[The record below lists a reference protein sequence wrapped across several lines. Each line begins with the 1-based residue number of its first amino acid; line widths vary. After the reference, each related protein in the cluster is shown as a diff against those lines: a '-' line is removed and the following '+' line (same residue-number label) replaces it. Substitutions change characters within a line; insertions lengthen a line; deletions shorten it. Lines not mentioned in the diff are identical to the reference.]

1 MGEQTSDSY
10 ARLLAEW
17 QARRDIV
24 NSYHRALRFL
34 APVSGAASQR
44 QREQWHELNDKLANA
59 LRALRWLNDHM
70 RRYEREH
77 AGADSQ

>member
-1 MGEQTSDSY
+1 MREQTSDSY

-34 APVSGAASQR
+34 APVSGDASQR
-44 QREQWHELNDKLANA
+44 QREQWRDLNEKLANA
-59 LRALRWLNDHM
+59 LRALRWLNDQM

-77 AGADSQ
+77 ASAGTQ